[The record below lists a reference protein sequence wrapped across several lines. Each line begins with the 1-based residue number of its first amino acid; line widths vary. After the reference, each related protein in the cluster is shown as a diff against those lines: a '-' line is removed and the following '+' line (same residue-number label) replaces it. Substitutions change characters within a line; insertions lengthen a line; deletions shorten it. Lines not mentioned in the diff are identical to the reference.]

1 MIRGPNIELYS
12 NEHADDEIFLWSNL
26 PEHFT

>member
-12 NEHADDEIFLWSNL
+12 NEHADEIFLWSNL